1 MSPAYESLLRE
12 LRRARRFLIWRSLER
27 AGVFATATL
36 VALAG
41 LALVAAL
48 VLPLHRSEYAVLRT
62 GLLLGAMGGLCFALV
77 RVMRSRTGLPEA
89 ALEASR
95 LTDERDDGLLTAFE
109 LGRASGALPGAG
121 IATGY
126 SDALTQHAVRNAAD
140 RAAALPLGRLRVWSG
155 RRRSIERLG
164 IVLAILAGI
173 AALGGSRTVTSM
185 KRIADPEKAP
195 LAPIG
200 IRVEPGSEEVE
211 GGASVPVRVY
221 ISGTERKP
229 RLLVR
234 GRDAENGRA
243 WSEKTLERA
252 TEDVSPR
259 ARERAY
265 ATVIPNLNED
275 MVYQIRAL
283 DQVSPLYRIAVRDL
297 PRASGFRIR
306 YEYPAYCGLT
316 SEASNA
322 ITGDLVA
329 PRGTRARVEVL
340 LNRSVDT
347 ATLQVEGGAAPAGGE
362 LGERLARFV
371 VPVRADGRY
380 RIRLVDPRGRKVDL
394 GPYDIKSIPD
404 RPPTVT
410 VVSPSP
416 VEDVTRDLTTTIL
429 AGATDDYG
437 VKKVLLRYRVREGS
451 QTVETLHDEKTAAR
465 ELAVR
470 YTWALGSYNL
480 LPGEEI
486 QYEVGAQDGD
496 QVDGPQLTWSETRTL
511 RFPSAAEIL
520 SSVERQQDESV
531 ATLEDAIRSAKML
544 QQKSEELE
552 RDLGRTKELPWE
564 KGQDIQKT
572 LEGQQALREQI
583 DKVAQ
588 KLGQDADKLA
598 QSRALNAELVQKLNE
613 LHQLLNQLHDQ
624 SIMRAMQRVQ
634 EALKKMSPEELE
646 RAMQNMKLT
655 QEDVIR
661 NLEKTIELLKQVK
674 MEEKLE
680 AAAERAADMARRQLA
695 LNDSLSRAQQPNAM
709 KDLAKGEQEIKKMS
723 QEQRAALD
731 SLAAELKDMDKESAQ
746 DAEDQRDRLQTLDP
760 VFDKSIQ
767 QMQNSMKQEAKESA
781 QDLEH
786 QLEEMRNAMNKM
798 KEGFSLRKKND
809 VGRKMDASIADLL
822 EIADAQEKLLDDPK
836 TPTGERAS
844 TQQGLE
850 ETTEGAAN
858 RIGELSKKT
867 LFITPDVMQAI
878 GRALSNQK
886 SAVGRYSMEDM
897 IGGLS
902 SSKEATIALN
912 QAATAL
918 LKGRDAMAA
927 AKSASGFQEAMQTL
941 QGLAGDQQQLNGK
954 SLAMLP
960 GGQEG
965 GGQQGRLTPDQAGAL
980 SQMAAEQ
987 EAIRRGLQEAMQKL
1001 GQGGGT
1007 LGQLGE
1013 TGEDMKKVVEDLR
1026 GGRLNQETVD
1036 RQQRILSR
1044 LLDAPRSVEKRDYS
1058 RRRTSRPG
1066 VDVVR
1071 SSPGALSP
1079 ELLKTRPSLAALL
1092 ARGGR
1097 DPVSPRYRALV
1108 DQYFQAILNGER
1120 VR

>member
-1 MSPAYESLLRE
+1 VSSAYEALLRE
-12 LRRARRFLIWRSLER
+12 LHRARRFLIWRSVER
-27 AGVFATATL
+27 AGLFATLGLVLLAAAALL
-36 VALAG
+36 VALI
-41 LALVAAL
+41 
-48 VLPLHRSEYAVLRT
+48 LPLHRSEYAALRVV
-62 GLLLGAMGGLCFALV
+62 LLLGAMGGLVFALV
-77 RVMRSRTGLPEA
+77 RVMRSRAGLPEA
-89 ALEASR
+89 ALEASK
-95 LTDERDDGLLTAFE
+95 LIHERDDGLLTAFE
-109 LGRASGALPGAG
+109 LGRSPGSAPG
-121 IATGY
+121 TRVATGY
-126 SDALTQHAVRNAAD
+126 SDALTQHAVRDAAD
-140 RAAALPLGRLRVWSG
+140 RAAALPLGQLRVW
-155 RRRSIERLG
+155 RERKRSIERLG
-164 IVLAILAGI
+164 IVLAILAGV
-173 AALGGSRTVTSM
+173 AALGGSRTLTTV
-185 KRIADPEKAP
+185 KRIADPERAP

-221 ISGTERKP
+221 ITGTERKP
-229 RLLVR
+229 RLLVKER
-234 GRDAENGRA
+234 AAPAGRSWR
-243 WSEKTLERA
+243 EKTIEHA
-252 TEDVSPR
+252 TEEAAPR

-275 MVYQIRAL
+275 LVYQVRAS
-283 DQVSPLYRIAVRDL
+283 DQVSPVYHISVRDL
-297 PRASGFRIR
+297 PRASGFRVR
-306 YEYPAYCGLT
+306 YEYPSYCGLT
-316 SEASNA
+316 SEAANA

-340 LNRSVDT
+340 LNRSVD
-347 ATLQVEGGAAPAGGE
+347 AASLQYEGGGVLTGE
-362 LGERLARFV
+362 LGERLARFA

-380 RIRLVDPRGRKVDL
+380 RLRLVDARGRKVDL
-394 GPYDIKSIPD
+394 GPYDVKSIPD

-416 VEDVTRDLTTTIL
+416 TEDVTRDLTTTIL

-451 QTVETLHDEKTAAR
+451 QVLETLHEEKDGAR

-470 YTWALGSYNL
+470 YTWALHGFNL

-486 QYEVGAQDGD
+486 QYEVGAQDGNRI
-496 QVDGPQLTWSETRTL
+496 DGPQTTWSETRTL

-531 ATLEDAIRSAKML
+531 ATLEDAIRSAKQL
-544 QQKSEELE
+544 QQKSEELA

-572 LEGQQALREQI
+572 LEGQQSLREQI
-583 DKVAQ
+583 DKVAE

-624 SIMRAMQRVQ
+624 SILRAMQRVQ
-634 EALKKMSPEELE
+634 EALKKMSPQDLE
-646 RAMQNMKLT
+646 RAMQNMKMT
-655 QEDVIR
+655 QEDVVR
-661 NLEKTIELLKQVK
+661 NLERTIELLKQLK

-695 LNDSLSRAQQPNAM
+695 LNDSLARARQPNDV
-709 KDLAKGEQEIKKMS
+709 KDLSKGEQEIQKMS
-723 QEQRAALD
+723 REQRAALD
-731 SLAAELKDMDKESAQ
+731 SLAAELKEMDKESAKE
-746 DAEDQRDRLQTLDP
+746 AEEQREQLQGLYP
-760 VFDKSIQ
+760 IFDKSIESMQ
-767 QMQNSMKQEAKESA
+767 QSMKQEAKEST

-786 QLEEMRNAMNKM
+786 RLEEMRNAMNKM
-798 KEGFSLRKKND
+798 KEDFVFRKKND
-809 VGRKMDASIADLL
+809 VGRKMDEAIADLL
-822 EIADAQEKLLDDPK
+822 EIADAQEDLLDDGK
-836 TPTGERAS
+836 SQTGERAS

-858 RIGELSKKT
+858 RIGELGKKT
-867 LFITPDVMQAI
+867 LFITPDVTQAI

-886 SAVGRYSMEDM
+886 NAVGRYSMEDL
-897 IGGLS
+897 IGGLV

-912 QAATAL
+912 QAASAL
-918 LKGRDAMAA
+918 LKGRDAMQS
-927 AKSASGFQEAMQTL
+927 AKSSTGMQEAMQML
-941 QGLAGDQQQLNGK
+941 QSLAGDQQQLNGQ
-954 SLAMLP
+954 SLSMLP
-960 GGQEG
+960 GSQGGAGQEG
-965 GGQQGRLTPDQAGAL
+965 RLSPDQSGAL
-980 SQMAAEQ
+980 SRMAAEQ
-987 EAIRRGLQEAMQKL
+987 EAIRRGLEEAMQKL

-1007 LGQLGE
+1007 LGQLGQ
-1013 TGEDMKKVVEDLR
+1013 TGEDMKKVAEDLR
-1026 GGRLNQETVD
+1026 GGRLNQETVE

-1079 ELLKTRPSLAALL
+1079 ELMKSRPSLAALL

-1108 DQYFQAILNGER
+1108 DQYFQAILNQEK